1 MFTRTKQA
9 LCAIPLCFALLLSGA
24 LPMAGGVRAAHAD
37 ELSDAKAT
45 LDAASKEL
53 DALTSEYRSLETELA
68 SLDEQISEATDKVAK
83 AQQAMIEGQEDLG
96 DTVVAQYKS
105 DGSLSF
111 TAICLNSADLSDLVK
126 NMFYYGAIQQDQAD
140 RIAEQKKL
148 RDDFQSALSDL
159 DAKRDSQQ
167 DLLDQAEAKKERAE
181 KVVSEA
187 SSKVASIESERKRLA
202 DLKKKAASLEK
213 KQQDKQSSQSSSP
226 NWNTGSDRPSQ
237 GEDHTQED
245 TSTNAPSSSKGW
257 KTGVASA
264 YGGKTDPWTPNPGT
278 TATGAVCNDSSMG
291 VAIPTAWANYSS
303 YFGRAVEIRYGGK
316 TVVAT
321 INDCGGMGGGSRSLD
336 LQPGVWKAFGFS
348 SCQDW
353 GLRTVSYRIL

>member
-1 MFTRTKQA
+1 
-9 LCAIPLCFALLLSGA
+9 
-24 LPMAGGVRAAHAD
+24 MAGGVRAAHAD

-126 NMFYYGAIQQDQAD
+126 NMSYYGAIQQDQAE

-213 KQQDKQSSQSSSP
+213 KQQGNQSSQSSSP

-245 TSTNAPSSSKGW
+245 TSTDAPSSSKGW

-278 TATGAVCNDSSMG
+278 TATGAVCNDWSTVGRRWSPPSTI
-291 VAIPTAWANYSS
+291 AAAWAAARAPSISS
-303 YFGRAVEIRYGGK
+303 PVYGRPSVSLPARTGACARCP
-316 TVVAT
+316 TV
-321 INDCGGMGGGSRSLD
+321 
-336 LQPGVWKAFGFS
+336 FS
-348 SCQDW
+348 SLAVHLNRDTLYNAKVLFPWKSLCYC
-353 GLRTVSYRIL
+353 G